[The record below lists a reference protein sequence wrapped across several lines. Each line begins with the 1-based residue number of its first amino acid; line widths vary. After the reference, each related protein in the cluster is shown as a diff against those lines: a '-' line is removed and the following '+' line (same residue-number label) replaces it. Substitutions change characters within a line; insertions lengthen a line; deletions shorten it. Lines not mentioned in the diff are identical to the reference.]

1 MKSPLT
7 KRIGMNICR
16 LRGEIGWTQQE
27 LADEMDVDL
36 TTVQRHESGRALP
49 NAVDLY
55 KLSLALKVSMEE
67 LYHGLPRQIA
77 EVSLLH
83 PRKVHA

>member
-7 KRIGMNICR
+7 KRIGMNICQ
-16 LRGEIGWTQQE
+16 LRVRRDWTQQK

-55 KLSLALKVSMEE
+55 KLSLALKVTMEE
-67 LYHGLPRQIA
+67 LYHGLPRQVA
-77 EVSLLH
+77 EVSQMH
-83 PRKVHA
+83 PWKVHA